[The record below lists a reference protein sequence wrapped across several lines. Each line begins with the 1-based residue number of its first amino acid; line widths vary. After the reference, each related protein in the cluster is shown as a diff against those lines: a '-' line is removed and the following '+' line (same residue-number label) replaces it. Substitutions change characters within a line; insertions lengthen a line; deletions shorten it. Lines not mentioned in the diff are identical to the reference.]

1 LGQSTNPAL
10 SWHAA
15 ARAVSYAVQVSTA
28 SDFSSPVVN
37 DSNITDT
44 SHVVYGLSN
53 FTFYYWRVRAVNTGG
68 SSGWST
74 VWNFITGSTAVMPSN
89 PSAPHAFSFTS
100 SSGVVRYS
108 LPVSCRVGLK
118 YYDLRGRLVA
128 TLVNTTQNAGYYV
141 LSIKNALPSR
151 GTYIR
156 VFEAGSFIKRELVAA
171 MEK

>member
-1 LGQSTNPAL
+1 
-10 SWHAA
+10 
-15 ARAVSYAVQVSTA
+15 
-28 SDFSSPVVN
+28 
-37 DSNITDT
+37 
-44 SHVVYGLSN
+44 
-53 FTFYYWRVRAVNTGG
+53 
-68 SSGWST
+68 
-74 VWNFITGSTAVMPSN
+74 
-89 PSAPHAFSFTS
+89 
-100 SSGVVRYS
+100 
-108 LPVSCRVGLK
+108 VGLK